1 MSTPVPLPALGES
14 VTEGTVSRWLKQVG
28 DTVEVDE
35 PIVEVSTDKVDTEI
49 PAPAAGV
56 ILEIKVGEDEVAAVG
71 AVLAVIG
78 DASEAGGSSD
88 AAPAAPAENVPAE
101 QADAEEPE
109 APAVA
114 EAPSTDAPAPKPAA
128 GGGGSGTE
136 VTLPQLGESVTE
148 GTISRW
154 LKAVG
159 DEVEAD
165 EPIVEVSTD
174 KVDTEIPA
182 PTSGVIL
189 EIRVAEDEV
198 AAVGAVI
205 AVIGAAGAAPAE
217 AEAPSDAPEV
227 ADETPAEPRGDGITE
242 SEERGNEQTAE
253 KAGAEQSA
261 EAPAPAAPAPSAPA
275 PAAPAAAAPAPAA
288 PAASSDSDDA
298 GYVTPLVRKLAAQH
312 GVQLSGVKGT
322 GVGGRVR
329 KQDVLAAAEAAKK
342 AAEAPAPAAAPAA
355 AAPSA
360 PAPAAAPAAQAAP
373 PEGSKRGTTE
383 KISRMRSV
391 IAKRMVESLQIAA
404 QLTGTVEVDLTN
416 ISKLRAR
423 AKDDF
428 KAREGASLSYLPF
441 ICKAVCEALKQF
453 DKVNASMDVEAG
465 TITYHD
471 AEHLGIAVD
480 TERGLLVPVIRDAGD
495 LSLAGLAKK
504 IGDVAARSRTNK
516 ISPDELSGGT
526 FTITNYGSAGTLFD
540 TPIINQ
546 PQAAILG
553 TGALVKRPMVIKDP
567 ALGEVIAVRDMMYLS
582 LSYDHRLV
590 DGADAARFLSVVK
603 ARLEGGDFAG
613 ELGL

>member
-1 MSTPVPLPALGES
+1 M
-14 VTEGTVSRWLKQVG
+14 KQVG

-56 ILEIKVGEDEVAAVG
+56 ILEIKVAEDEVAAVG
-71 AVLAVIG
+71 AVLALIG
-78 DASEAGGSSD
+78 DASEAGGSAD
-88 AAPAAPAENVPAE
+88 EAPPAPAENVPAAE
-101 QADAEEPE
+101 ADAEEPE

-182 PTSGVIL
+182 PTSGVNL

-205 AVIGAAGAAPAE
+205 AVIGEAGAAPAE

-242 SEERGNEQTAE
+242 SEEKGNEQTAE

-373 PEGSKRGTTE
+373 PQGSKRGTTE

-603 ARLEGGDFAG
+603 ARLEAGDFAG

>member
-56 ILEIKVGEDEVAAVG
+56 ILEIKVAEDEVAAVG
-71 AVLAVIG
+71 AVLALIG
-78 DASEAGGSSD
+78 DASEAGGSAD
-88 AAPAAPAENVPAE
+88 EAPPAPAENVPAAE
-101 QADAEEPE
+101 ADAEEPE

-205 AVIGAAGAAPAE
+205 AVIGEAGAAPAE

-242 SEERGNEQTAE
+242 SEEKGNEQTAE
-253 KAGAEQSA
+253 KAGAEQA
-261 EAPAPAAPAPSAPA
+261 DEAPAPAAPAPSAPA
-275 PAAPAAAAPAPAA
+275 PTAPAAAAPAPAA
-288 PAASSDSDDA
+288 PAASSDSDEA

-329 KQDVLAAAEAAKK
+329 KQDVLAAAEAAKN

-360 PAPAAAPAAQAAP
+360 PAPSAAPAAQAAP
-373 PEGSKRGTTE
+373 P
-383 KISRMRSV
+383 
-391 IAKRMVESLQIAA
+391 
-404 QLTGTVEVDLTN
+404 
-416 ISKLRAR
+416 
-423 AKDDF
+423 
-428 KAREGASLSYLPF
+428 
-441 ICKAVCEALKQF
+441 
-453 DKVNASMDVEAG
+453 
-465 TITYHD
+465 
-471 AEHLGIAVD
+471 
-480 TERGLLVPVIRDAGD
+480 
-495 LSLAGLAKK
+495 
-504 IGDVAARSRTNK
+504 
-516 ISPDELSGGT
+516 
-526 FTITNYGSAGTLFD
+526 
-540 TPIINQ
+540 
-546 PQAAILG
+546 
-553 TGALVKRPMVIKDP
+553 
-567 ALGEVIAVRDMMYLS
+567 
-582 LSYDHRLV
+582 
-590 DGADAARFLSVVK
+590 
-603 ARLEGGDFAG
+603 
-613 ELGL
+613 